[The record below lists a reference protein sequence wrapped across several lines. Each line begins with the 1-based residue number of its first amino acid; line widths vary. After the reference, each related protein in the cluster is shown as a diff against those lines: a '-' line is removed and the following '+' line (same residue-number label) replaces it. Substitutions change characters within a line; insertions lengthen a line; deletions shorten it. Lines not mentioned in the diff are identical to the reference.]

1 MNACKPGKEHRDGDI
16 VKQME
21 TDQSLIRDYIDDYCR
36 KMVVGVLMTMTVI
49 DGWIFSINFI
59 RTFRCSVLLLN

>member
-1 MNACKPGKEHRDGDI
+1 MNACKPGKELRDGAI

-59 RTFRCSVLLLN
+59 HTFRCSVLLLN